1 LNFSIAIFESDS
13 KNGEVAM
20 SEIKSKS
27 VKSIIGYGVKPPII
41 GFPEVMTILR
51 EVYRKIGSS
60 GSLDD
65 LSRVLGNTLT
75 SSSFILKI
83 RALKSFGLIQMT
95 DSKFTTTELT
105 ERIINPTTPREK
117 PEAEL
122 ESFLRIDVIKSIYEN
137 YRGKVLPER
146 EFLSNFIQ
154 SNLKIPGSLK
164 DKWADYFL
172 EGASSVRILHRRGD
186 GSNQVLS
193 MPSSSPEP
201 EEPISN
207 QIPVP
212 EQPLART
219 DQPGGMQTSL
229 LSRID
234 STEWGILN
242 QRTVSGNRR
251 AIFAIP
257 DNLSHNDVKA
267 LKVIIKGI
275 EATIDGLCKEQE
287 DGSN

>member
-1 LNFSIAIFESDS
+1 
-13 KNGEVAM
+13 M